1 MSITAK
7 LLPDRGSGKTPV
19 GQTWHGRLARVL
31 WTRLPGRKGFCK
43 SLVVLTATLLVGEFA
58 ERRGVAAETDETE
71 PSAGRAAAPATNETE
86 TTTPSAAAKPPAATA
101 LAATP
106 AEDLAGWTRKYE
118 TLERELRDTQAR
130 FAAIRLKIH
139 ESTPP
144 ARCGGRLAE
153 LERKA
158 LAYEAVQGQ
167 IEYKD
172 AMIETMRS
180 ALDETRTTLEAQRKE
195 ILALS
200 DKIAAQTADLS
211 ASAEEK
217 ARLKKSLDL
226 LRLGQYEYYEIK
238 EGDTVE
244 SIAAQPSVY
253 GDAARHVLIR
263 QANRGHVKDLDR
275 LVPGEVVI
283 IPRFPASGRYEF

>member
-1 MSITAK
+1 MKRSP
-7 LLPDRGSGKTPV
+7 LPD
-19 GQTWHGRLARVL
+19 ARP
-31 WTRLPGRKGFCK
+31 LPQPTK
-43 SLVVLTATLLVGEFA
+43 
-58 ERRGVAAETDETE
+58 RRRRHH
-71 PSAGRAAAPATNETE
+71 PL
-86 TTTPSAAAKPPAATA
+86 PPIRPPRRRSRPHPPRT
-101 LAATP
+101 
-106 AEDLAGWTRKYE
+106 
-118 TLERELRDTQAR
+118 LRDGPANTKRSARDLFGEVAQAR

-217 ARLKKSLDL
+217 A
-226 LRLGQYEYYEIK
+226 YEYYEIK